1 MRSNFLK
8 CVRGLLVVCAWLSHF
23 STAATAAPPPND
35 LCANAKTISA
45 GSYVDAEDTTSA
57 TTDPQ
62 DPIPICGEQHREK
75 SVWYVI
81 TPPSAATVSADT
93 LDSDYDT
100 IISVYT
106 GTCANL
112 QPVPNGCNDDDPLDG
127 AQSSVSLDLAPGI
140 TYYFM
145 ISSFNDDGG
154 NLVLRVHLSA
164 VSATPTPTAT
174 PKPSAT
180 FTPSGT
186 PGPSGDANC
195 DGRTTVADLT
205 AVALLISTGDRA
217 PCGLDD
223 VNGDGIVNAVDLS
236 EVVEALFAP

>member
-1 MRSNFLK
+1 MPSNLLK
-8 CVRGLLVVCAWLSHF
+8 CANAVLIACASLSHF
-23 STAATAAPPPND
+23 STAAVAAPPPND
-35 LCANAKTISA
+35 LCTNAKAISG
-45 GSYVDAEDTTSA
+45 GSYVDAEDTTTA

-75 SVWYVI
+75 SVWYVV

-127 AQSSVSLDLAPGI
+127 AQSSVSLELSSGI

-145 ISSFNDDGG
+145 ISSFNNDGG
-154 NLVLRVHLSA
+154 NLVLRVHLSL
-164 VSATPTPTAT
+164 VSATPTPT
-174 PKPSAT
+174 
-180 FTPSGT
+180 
-186 PGPSGDANC
+186 
-195 DGRTTVADLT
+195 
-205 AVALLISTGDRA
+205 IW
-217 PCGLDD
+217 GL
-223 VNGDGIVNAVDLS
+223 A
-236 EVVEALFAP
+236 